1 MSCAVTP
8 PPSLYTSRRR
18 PIAACGVVVV
28 DAELDTADRQDFFP
42 GLDGAVGIVFVCVLE
57 IGGAGCR
64 VRELDEGGIGIGI
77 IGGRDVQGH
86 LSIAGMSLCSDIV
99 VRVVGV
105 GIAVVH
111 RAICAAV
118 EGGREQMAGGG
129 IGVDGGVVGG
139 DIRVGVV
146 LLFREIS
153 VGIGEFGLCDERVA
167 RISRVATDQPAV
179 LVYEVRGGIERPAD
193 GLGALQPRQNAV
205 RVIDEGGHRV
215 GGAVGVGVAL
225 LRELAAVLIV
235 GRRHA

>member
-8 PPSLYTSRRR
+8 PPSLYPSRRR

-28 DAELDTADRQDFFP
+28 DAELDTAVRQDFFP
-42 GLDGAVGIVFVCVLE
+42 GLEGAVGIVFVRVLE

-86 LSIAGMSLCSDIV
+86 LSIAGMRLCSDIV

-118 EGGREQMAGGG
+118 EGGPEKIAGAL
-129 IGVDGGVVGG
+129 IALKTGVVGE
-139 DIRVGVV
+139 DNRKAVFLI
-146 LLFREIS
+146 IQ
-153 VGIGEFGLCDERVA
+153 ERK
-167 RISRVATDQPAV
+167 
-179 LVYEVRGGIERPAD
+179 
-193 GLGALQPRQNAV
+193 
-205 RVIDEGGHRV
+205 
-215 GGAVGVGVAL
+215 
-225 LRELAAVLIV
+225 
-235 GRRHA
+235 